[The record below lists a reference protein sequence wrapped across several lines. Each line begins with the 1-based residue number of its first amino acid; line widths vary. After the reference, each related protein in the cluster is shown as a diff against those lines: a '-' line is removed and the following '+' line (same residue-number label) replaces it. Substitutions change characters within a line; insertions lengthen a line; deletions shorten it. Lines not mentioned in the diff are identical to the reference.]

1 MMMSVK
7 LSTIIRRIFAI
18 TLMRMYIPKGHN
30 WENKLVSD
38 VNMPTN
44 SLAIMIKRNG
54 DTIIPNGDTKI
65 LGGDSVILS
74 VPSYEPSGK
83 RKS

>member
-1 MMMSVK
+1 M
-7 LSTIIRRIFAI
+7 AI
-18 TLMRMYIPKGHN
+18 TLTLIAIVLFSCILADKFSG
-30 WENKLVSD
+30 KFG
-38 VNMPTN
+38 MPAN

-65 LGGDSVILS
+65 LGGDNIILS

-83 RKS
+83 